1 METGP
6 GPAEIVAAL
15 QTAILVVDPQGRI
28 ADANAAA
35 EAAIN
40 MSAASLKRRSLADVI
55 ALPAGFDLQSD
66 APFAAFDVDLSR
78 AHSRDLHGDFTASA
92 MPERQGWRLVAIHG
106 AATAYRMGHRLER
119 GVSARAATG
128 VAAMLAHEIKNPL
141 SGIRG
146 AAQLLE
152 RRISDADAAM
162 TRLICTEVD
171 RVVGLVD
178 QMEGFTDT
186 RRLDL
191 AAANIHEIVDH
202 ARAVA
207 LNGFGRSL
215 NIVDAYDPS
224 LPAVLVH
231 RDSLIQIL
239 LNLLKNAAET
249 AEDDARR
256 LVRITTAYRHGIS
269 IAADSGGG
277 RRSLPIE
284 LCVMDDGPGAPAEL
298 AEALF
303 DPFVSSKRQ
312 GKGLGLAL
320 ADKLMRDMGGIIQ
333 YGREGTPPMTVF
345 RLLLPRA
352 EGSAR

>member
-1 METGP
+1 MEAP

-15 QTAILVVDPQGRI
+15 QTAIFVVDPQGRI
-28 ADANAAA
+28 AEVNAAA
-35 EAAIN
+35 ESAIN
-40 MSAASLKRRSLADVI
+40 MSAANLKRRALADVI
-55 ALPAGFDLQSD
+55 ALPPGFDPASD

-78 AHSRDLHGDFTASA
+78 ARSPHLHGDFMASA
-92 MPERQGWRLVAIHG
+92 LPDRTGWRLVAIHS

-119 GVSARAATG
+119 GVTARAATG

-152 RRISDADAAM
+152 RRISDADGAM
-162 TRLICTEVD
+162 TRLIRTEVD
-171 RVVGLVD
+171 RVTALVD

-186 RRLDL
+186 RALEM
-191 AAANIHEIVDH
+191 ASANIHEIIDH

-207 LNGFGRSL
+207 LNGFGSVL
-215 NIVDAYDPS
+215 NVVDAYDPS
-224 LPAVLVH
+224 LPAVQVH
-231 RDSLIQIL
+231 RDSLVQIL

-249 AEDDARR
+249 ANEGEIR

-269 IAADSGGG
+269 IAAEGGG
-277 RRSLPIE
+277 RRRSLPIE
-284 LCVMDDGPGAPAEL
+284 LCVIDDGPGAPPDLE
-298 AEALF
+298 EALF
-303 DPFVSSKRQ
+303 DPFVSSKRR

-333 YGREGTPPMTVF
+333 YGREGAPPMTVF

-352 EGSAR
+352 EGVKG

>member
-1 METGP
+1 MDAPGP
-6 GPAEIVAAL
+6 GEIVAAL
-15 QTAILVVDPQGRI
+15 QTAILVVNPQGRI
-28 ADANAAA
+28 ADVNAAA
-35 EAAIN
+35 ETVIN
-40 MSAASLKRRSLADVI
+40 MSAANLKRRALAEVI
-55 ALPAGFDLQSD
+55 ALPPGFDPASD
-66 APFAAFDVDLSR
+66 APFAAFDVDLASSR
-78 AHSRDLHGDFTASA
+78 SPHLHGDFTSSA
-92 MPERQGWRLVAIHG
+92 MPDRPGWRLVAIHS
-106 AATAYRMGHRLER
+106 AATAYRMGHRLDR

-152 RRISDADAAM
+152 RRLSDADAAM

-171 RVVGLVD
+171 RVTGLVD

-186 RRLDL
+186 RPLDL
-191 AAANIHEIVDH
+191 APANIHEIVDH

-207 LNGFGRSL
+207 LNGFGKSL

-224 LPAVLVH
+224 LPSVLVH

-239 LNLLKNAAET
+239 LNLLKNASET
-249 AEDDARR
+249 ATRDERR

-269 IAADSGGG
+269 IAAESGHG

-284 LCVMDDGPGAPAEL
+284 LCVMDDGPGAPTEL

-320 ADKLMRDMGGIIQ
+320 ADKLMREMGGIIQ
-333 YGREGTPPMTVF
+333 YGREGVPLMTVF

-352 EGSAR
+352 EGSRR